1 MRCCGSISKI
11 APNFLWA
18 DWPSAT
24 TTLQLATDTRTTQ
37 QLESNLSSNL
47 LLSLVKSS
55 RSQSKSTM
63 RNQARQSPINN
74 SNNAAK
80 GRGMLPWLVALVMM
94 CMATS
99 NAFVA
104 TVVPPV
110 LPLQK
115 QSHCHSLL
123 YATVGIFFG
132 TSVRLTAF
140 NFFLKSECND

>member
-1 MRCCGSISKI
+1 
-11 APNFLWA
+11 
-18 DWPSAT
+18 
-24 TTLQLATDTRTTQ
+24 
-37 QLESNLSSNL
+37 
-47 LLSLVKSS
+47 
-55 RSQSKSTM
+55 M
-63 RNQARQSPINN
+63 RNQARQSPINY

-115 QSHCHSLL
+115 QSQSPSLL

-140 NFFLKSECND
+140 KYFYKSECND